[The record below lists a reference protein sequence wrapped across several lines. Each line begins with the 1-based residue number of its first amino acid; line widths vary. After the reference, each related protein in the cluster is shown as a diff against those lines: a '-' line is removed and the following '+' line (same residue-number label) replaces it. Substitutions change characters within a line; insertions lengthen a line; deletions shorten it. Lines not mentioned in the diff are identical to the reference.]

1 MTLGQG
7 EEIKMALRKACAYS
21 KKYARPYTRKS
32 KKRNKS
38 YVKTIPQQKIVKFN
52 MGNTKAF
59 SKGRYTFILK
69 IVSKEKVMI
78 RDNAIE
84 ACRQVVNKDLEKNS
98 PEAYYFS
105 IKKYPHHIL
114 RENRMYSGGSKGERV
129 NTGMQQSF
137 GTVIGRA
144 AFINPGDTIFLV
156 AFAEKKFIPMV
167 RKALRKIKPKLAC
180 ATKTVLERKKQ
191 KTSQ

>member
-1 MTLGQG
+1 MTLGQR

-32 KKRNKS
+32 KKRSKS
-38 YVKTIPQQKIVKFN
+38 YIKTMPQQKIVKFV

-59 SKGRYTFILK
+59 EKGRYTIILK
-69 IVSKEKVMI
+69 LVSKEKVMI
-78 RDNAIE
+78 RDNALE
-84 ACRQVVNKDLEKNS
+84 SCRQAVHKDLERNI

-105 IKKYPHHIL
+105 IRKYPHHIL

-144 AFINPGDTIFLV
+144 AFVNPGDIIFLV
-156 AFAEKKFIPMV
+156 AFAEKKNIPMA
-167 RKALRKIKPKLAC
+167 RKALGKVKPKLPC
-180 ATKTVLERKKQ
+180 ATKIVLERKK
-191 KTSQ
+191 

>member
-1 MTLGQG
+1 
-7 EEIKMALRKACAYS
+7 MALRKACAYS

-38 YVKTIPQQKIVKFN
+38 YVKTIPQQKIVKFH

-59 SKGRYTFILK
+59 SKGRYPFILK
-69 IVSKEKVMI
+69 LISKEKAMI

-84 ACRQVVNKDLEKNS
+84 ACRQVVNKDLEKNL
-98 PEAYYFS
+98 PKAYYFS
-105 IKKYPHHIL
+105 IKKFPHHIL

-129 NTGMQQSF
+129 NTGMSQSF

-144 AFINPGDTIFLV
+144 AFINSDDVIFIV
-156 AFAEKKFIPMV
+156 AFAEKKSLPLV
-167 RKALRKIKPKLAC
+167 RKAFKKIKPKLAC
-180 ATKTVLERKKQ
+180 ATKAVLEMKKKQ
-191 KTSQ
+191 TSK